1 MSDTHD
7 VRVAKMRIQKQEREE
22 NEAYYRSRQRAMQF
36 MNEWNSTHTSSPS
49 FVDAIEWADN
59 NPI

>member
-22 NEAYYRSRQRAMQF
+22 NETYYRSRQRAMQF
-36 MNEWNSTHTSSPS
+36 MNEWNSTHNSSPS
-49 FVDAIEWADN
+49 FADAIEWADN